1 MNSIRRVDPS
11 HPIEPGMEAHPSLP
25 VPEARAYALVI
36 G

>member
-1 MNSIRRVDPS
+1 MKSIRRVDLS
-11 HPIEPGMEAHPSLP
+11 HPIEPGIEIHPGLP